1 MRRLSL
7 LAPLVS
13 AVLLLAVWELG
24 VRAAAVPQFILPAP
38 SVVAIRFAEAWAD
51 GTMLRHLVP
60 TVTEVTVGGLLGG
73 ALGLLIGVT
82 LGLSGSAR
90 RVVSP
95 YLVAAQS
102 TPILA
107 LGPLLVLWLGPG
119 LSAKVAVCA
128 LITLF
133 PVAISTL
140 VSVRDVDPGTL
151 ELMRS
156 LGATRWQILRDARFP
171 AARSGILAGA
181 RVAATL
187 AVVGAIVG
195 EWLGGTA
202 GLGVLLNLARGS
214 LFDTPLLFA
223 DLVQIA
229 AVGVSAYALVLF
241 AERVTSR
248 EIA

>member
-1 MRRLSL
+1 MRKLSQL
-7 LAPLVS
+7 TP
-13 AVLLLAVWELG
+13 LAVAALLVTAWEFG
-24 VRAAAVPQFILPAP
+24 VRVAAVPQFILPAP
-38 SVVAIRFAEAWAD
+38 SVIAMRYAEAWAD
-51 GTMLRHLVP
+51 GTMIRHLVP
-60 TVTEVTVGGLLGG
+60 TVAEVTIGGLLGG
-73 ALGLLIGVT
+73 ALGLLIGVV

-107 LGPLLVLWLGPG
+107 LGPVLVLWLGPG
-119 LSAKVAVCA
+119 ILAKIAVCA

-140 VSVRDVDPGTL
+140 VAVRDVDAGTL

-156 LGATRWQILRDARFP
+156 LGATRWQSLRYARLP
-171 AARSGILAGA
+171 AARAGILAGA

-223 DLVQIA
+223 DLLQIA
-229 AVGVSAYALVLF
+229 IVGVSAYGAVLVI
-241 AERVTSR
+241 ERITSR
-248 EIA
+248 RIA